1 MLNLLKAFKPL
12 AADFLSTIIFII
24 ILEIT
29 KNIVLSTAIGI
40 ATGVVQFIWYWIRG
54 NKIELMQWASLA
66 LVIVLGSATIY
77 THNPHFVLVKP
88 SISMFAVAGVMLKRG
103 WQNRYLP
110 PAVHEHVS
118 EGFLIMW
125 GYLWSA
131 LYFAL
136 GAANLYVAFSFSQQ
150 VWNTF
155 TAFVP
160 TFAPLVLFVIQYVSM
175 RAAVMRRI
183 KAMGSAPGA
192 TPAPAE

>member
-12 AADFLSTIIFII
+12 AADFLSTIIFIV

-29 KNIVLSTAIGI
+29 DNVVLSTAVGI
-40 ATGVVQFIWYWIRG
+40 ASGVVQFLWYWYRG
-54 NKIELMQWASLA
+54 QKIEIMQWASLA

-77 THNPHFVLVKP
+77 TQDARFMMIKP
-88 SISMFAVAGVMLKRG
+88 SIGAFAIAGVMLKRG

-110 PAVHEHVS
+110 PAVHDHVS
-118 EGFLIMW
+118 AGFLIMW

-136 GAANLYVAFSFSQQ
+136 GAANLFVAFKYGRHA
-150 VWNTF
+150 WEAF

-160 TFAPLVLFVIQYVSM
+160 TIAPISLFVIQYVSIRM
-175 RAAVMRRI
+175 PVMRRI
-183 KAMGSAPGA
+183 KTMSSEPGA